1 MTLWLILA
9 SALIIIMLITAFLL
23 RAFRNPVRVHE
34 KTPKEIGISCEEISI
49 PTKNN
54 KELYGWWIEGKVTKP
69 VLILIHGWGRNVG
82 KMMPYIKNLQ
92 PKDYNL
98 LIFDSRNHGHSD
110 PDDYSS
116 MLKFAEDIKASVDF
130 LENRKAT
137 QNGVGL
143 IGLSIGGGAAIY
155 AAAHD
160 SRIDSVVTVGAFANP
175 AEVMRKQLADRH
187 IPYIPFVWLLFK
199 FIELRIG
206 AKFSNI
212 APVNN
217 VAKAKARFL
226 FVHGKK
232 DTVVPLEQGE
242 QLIKAA
248 NPKNAKLIVYQTKAH
263 SNCHFAKGFW
273 ETVDD
278 FFMNDSTVE
287 H

>member
-1 MTLWLILA
+1 MLYLLFFTSIA
-9 SALIIIMLITAFLL
+9 VIFIIVAFLL
-23 RAFRNPVRVHE
+23 RAFRNPVRVHD
-34 KTPKEIGISCEEISI
+34 KTPKDSGIPSEEISI

-143 IGLSIGGGAAIY
+143 IGLSIGGGASIY

-160 SRIDSVVTVGAFANP
+160 PRIDSVITVGAFANP
-175 AEVMRKQLADRH
+175 AHVMRKQLADRH
-187 IPYIPFVWLLFK
+187 IPYYPFVWLLFK

-206 AKFSNI
+206 AKFSEI
-212 APVNN
+212 APANN

-226 FVHGKK
+226 FIHGKK
-232 DTVVPLEQGE
+232 DNVVPLEQGKL
-242 QLIKAA
+242 LIKSA
-248 NPKNAKLIVYQTKAH
+248 NPGKSKLIVYETKAH
-263 SNCHFAKGFW
+263 SNCHFEKGFW
-273 ETVDD
+273 ETIDD
-278 FFMNDSTVE
+278 FFMTGSTLK